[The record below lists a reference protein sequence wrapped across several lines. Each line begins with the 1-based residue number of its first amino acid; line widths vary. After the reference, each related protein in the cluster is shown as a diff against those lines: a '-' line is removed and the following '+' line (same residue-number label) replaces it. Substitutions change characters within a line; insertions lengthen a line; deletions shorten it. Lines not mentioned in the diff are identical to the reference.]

1 MAEHIAHDKLALPQV
16 PLVAKS
22 IPPSLDGFESLPERL
37 ERLIDQARYR
47 KITFVNAPEGYGKT
61 AVLSSWF
68 SSLRAEG
75 LPAVWFACDENDSN
89 ADYFWMN
96 FSFAVCSAFEGT
108 QVPDVRTQNETVWSS
123 HGKEEVRA

>member
-47 KITFVNAPEGYGKT
+47 KITFVNAPEGYGKN
-61 AVLSSWF
+61 
-68 SSLRAEG
+68 R
-75 LPAVWFACDENDSN
+75 
-89 ADYFWMN
+89 
-96 FSFAVCSAFEGT
+96 SALQLVFESARRGAARRL
-108 QVPDVRTQNETVWSS
+108 VRM
-123 HGKEEVRA
+123 